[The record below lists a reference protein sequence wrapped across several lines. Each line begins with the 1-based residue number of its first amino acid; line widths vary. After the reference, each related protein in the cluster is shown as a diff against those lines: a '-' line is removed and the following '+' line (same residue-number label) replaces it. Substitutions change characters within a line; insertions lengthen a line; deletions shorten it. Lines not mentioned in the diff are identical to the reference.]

1 MNIYSFAS
9 LSAFIACLFL
19 ACFVYSKRKKEVKN
33 RIFAFASFSTAIWC
47 LFPFLTRIFS
57 AKILLGRVTYIPA
70 VLAPSLFLH
79 FILILVKCKN
89 KKPYLVFS
97 YIFSLVFLLSFPF
110 PFFIKQINVS
120 RPYSFVVPG
129 VLYSLFILFSAV
141 VFVYIIFALCRAYRR
156 SAKFKKNHIRYILI
170 AFIIGFA
177 AWIMHFIP
185 AYGGREIFP
194 HSFLLVADTL
204 IIIYAI
210 VRYRLLGIYIAV
222 RRTIVY
228 GILVGFVIGIV
239 ALFIFA
245 GQEFLAK
252 TFFKHKWILSFLSV
266 SIITFSFRPL
276 QIVLQR
282 FADRF
287 FFHQHYKYQK
297 ALKKTEEELA
307 KVGNLRAL
315 LIMTVKRISDTLTP
329 DHIAIFIKEAQ
340 KNGFAIKISRGKRA
354 IKTEE
359 ISNNDYLIR
368 WLNKHKEVVIYE
380 ELKYRLESEDF
391 RKRNDEKKKIEQVVK
406 SMEELNANICVP
418 SFYKYKLAGGLILG
432 NRVSGDIYTQEDL
445 DLLQSLANRSALIID
460 DLEVQKEKDS
470 LTVDAIAALVKATE
484 EKDTY
489 TRGHSERVAQ
499 YAEEIAK
506 ELKNIVPFRSIFE
519 LREKVYYT
527 ALMHDVGKVGI
538 PDSILH
544 KPSKLT
550 EEEYRIIKEHPRK
563 SADIIKQIR
572 NLDKEIIDGVL
583 HHHERWD
590 GRGYPDGLVGEDI
603 PKIARILAVADA
615 YDAMTTNRPY
625 RQAFV
630 VESAEQELKLNSG
643 IRFDPQAVRVFLK
656 NNAKN
661 KKELENQAAE

>member
-1 MNIYSFAS
+1 
-9 LSAFIACLFL
+9 
-19 ACFVYSKRKKEVKN
+19 
-33 RIFAFASFSTAIWC
+33 
-47 LFPFLTRIFS
+47 
-57 AKILLGRVTYIPA
+57 
-70 VLAPSLFLH
+70 
-79 FILILVKCKN
+79 
-89 KKPYLVFS
+89 
-97 YIFSLVFLLSFPF
+97 
-110 PFFIKQINVS
+110 
-120 RPYSFVVPG
+120 
-129 VLYSLFILFSAV
+129 
-141 VFVYIIFALCRAYRR
+141 
-156 SAKFKKNHIRYILI
+156 
-170 AFIIGFA
+170 
-177 AWIMHFIP
+177 
-185 AYGGREIFP
+185 
-194 HSFLLVADTL
+194 
-204 IIIYAI
+204 
-210 VRYRLLGIYIAV
+210 V